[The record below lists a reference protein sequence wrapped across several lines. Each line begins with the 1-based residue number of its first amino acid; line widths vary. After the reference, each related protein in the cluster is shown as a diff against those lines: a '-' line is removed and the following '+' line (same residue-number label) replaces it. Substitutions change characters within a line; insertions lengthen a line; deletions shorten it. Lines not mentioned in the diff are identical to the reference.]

1 MPPRHDTTPPV
12 HSQRHARRQRGAI
25 LVTSLLLLLTLTI
38 IGVSVMQITRMQERA
53 AGNTRDLNL
62 AFQGAEA
69 AVRDAENLLW
79 STPVIVT
86 CNNAATCIRPRGT
99 LPEDLASQTA
109 AWWDANAQEYGTD
122 GTQDL
127 DELDED
133 PQFVVEEIA
142 WVGPLVVDEP
152 GARMFYQITA
162 RSTGGTG
169 LATSLVQ
176 TTYAKPE

>member
-1 MPPRHDTTPPV
+1 MT
-12 HSQRHARRQRGAI
+12 ARNNTCPNAGRQRGAI

-69 AVRDAENLLW
+69 AVRDAENLIW
-79 STPVIVT
+79 STAAIVT
-86 CNNAATCIRPRGT
+86 CNTASCVRPRGT
-99 LPEDLASQTA
+99 LPEDLVSQTA
-109 AWWDANAQEYGTD
+109 AWWDSNAQEYGAD
-122 GTQDL
+122 GSRDL
-127 DELDED
+127 EELDED
-133 PQFVVEEIA
+133 PQFIIEEIA

-176 TTYAKPE
+176 TTYAKPD

>member
-1 MPPRHDTTPPV
+1 MSPRHDTTPQV
-12 HSQRHARRQRGAI
+12 HFPRRAGRQRGAI

-69 AVRDAENLLW
+69 AVRDAENLIW

>member
-1 MPPRHDTTPPV
+1 MPPRHATTPPV
-12 HSQRHARRQRGAI
+12 HSPRHAGRQRGAI

-53 AGNTRDLNL
+53 AGNTRDMHL

-99 LPEDLASQTA
+99 LPQDFARQTA

-133 PQFVVEEIA
+133 PQFVIEEIA

-169 LATSLVQ
+169 LANTLVQ